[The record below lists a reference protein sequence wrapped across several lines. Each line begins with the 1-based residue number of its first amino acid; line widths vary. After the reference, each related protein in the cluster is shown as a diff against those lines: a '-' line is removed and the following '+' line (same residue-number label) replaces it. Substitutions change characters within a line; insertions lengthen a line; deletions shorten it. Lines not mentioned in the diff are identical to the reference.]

1 MVSDPW
7 ILKKVLEFDRKTNP
21 ATTDEPGIITIGN
34 GLYLDSEGKL
44 GVTPFYGFQIDY
56 SVSDPAGCITYT
68 GGAAGMSQAERK
80 AWAYGKV
87 TPTVVKDGRV
97 VYQLKRDNLALQADG
112 QTASKLDG
120 TDGDVCASISPLW
133 FRVTKAGKVV
143 SVNISE
149 YPQPGYVSAHTF
161 AGQVREYLHLGMFEA
176 TGDTCNS
183 VYSTTLTPAASR
195 TLKTFRTQAQT
206 KNTGLAEAY
215 YSPMTYLS
223 WTLYQILYVFAY
235 GTLDSQTAVGMGCV
249 SNSWNDGVFNGV
261 PVGTA
266 ELLTANGE
274 YGDTTAGNKHV
285 MALYVVNPWG
295 NVYKFCDGCMWKGG
309 QFACLTD
316 QSDLFDIEEGWA
328 NKPGTWHT
336 FTTGITG
343 ASGNF
348 ITEHSGDALCPFV
361 PSALAGTGH
370 SSATFACDKAW
381 YGSGEHVCF
390 VGGHWTHAADAGAF
404 CFVAYDALA
413 ASNALLG
420 GRLQALSPP
429 KSATASA

>member
-7 ILKKVLEFDRKTNP
+7 VLKKVLEFDKKTNP
-21 ATTDEPGIITIGN
+21 ATTDTPGVITIGN

-56 SVSDPAGCITYT
+56 SVSDPAGCIIYT
-68 GGAAGMSQAERK
+68 GGAAGMSQEERK
-80 AWAYGKV
+80 AWAYSKV
-87 TPTVVKDGRV
+87 TPTVVKDGQV
-97 VYQLKRDNLALQADG
+97 VYKLKRDNLALQADG
-112 QTASKLDG
+112 VTASVLDG
-120 TDGDVCASISPLW
+120 TAGDVCASITPLW
-133 FRVTKAGKVV
+133 FRVTKSGKVV

-183 VYSTTLTPAASR
+183 VYSTSLTPAVSR
-195 TLKTFRTQAQT
+195 TLATFRTQAQT
-206 KNTGLAEAY
+206 KNTGLTEAY

-223 WTLYQILYVFAY
+223 WTLYQILFIFAY
-235 GTLDSQTAVGMGCV
+235 GTLDSQGAVG
-249 SNSWNDGVFNGV
+249 NGNV
-261 PVGTA
+261 ETSAAIPVA
-266 ELLTANGE
+266 IEALLTAGGE
-274 YGDTTAGNKHV
+274 YGTTEASNTSV

-295 NVYKFCDGCMWKGG
+295 NVWKFADGCMWKGG
-309 QFACLTD
+309 QFACLQD
-316 QSDLFDIEEGWA
+316 QADLYDIEDGWTD
-328 NKPGTWHT
+328 KPSGWHT

-361 PSALAGTGH
+361 PCELAGTGH

-381 YGSGEHVCF
+381 YGTGEHVCY
-390 VGGHWTHAADAGAF
+390 VGGYWDHALYAGAF
-404 CFVAYDALA
+404 CFLASYALA
-413 ASNALLG
+413 YSYAGIG

-429 KSATASA
+429 RQTS

>member
-7 ILKKVLEFDRKTNP
+7 VLKKVLEFDKKTNP

-183 VYSTTLTPAASR
+183 VYSTTLTPAVSR
-195 TLKTFRTQAQT
+195 TLATFRTQAQT

-223 WTLYQILYVFAY
+223 WTLYQILFIFAY
-235 GTLDSQTAVGMGCV
+235 GTLDSQGAVG
-249 SNSWNDGVFNGV
+249 NGN
-261 PVGTA
+261 VGTSA
-266 ELLTANGE
+266 AIPVAIEALLTANGE
-274 YGDTTAGNKHV
+274 YGTTEASNTSV

-295 NVYKFCDGCMWKGG
+295 NVWKFADGCMWKGG
-309 QFACLTD
+309 QFACLQD
-316 QSDLFDIEEGWA
+316 QADLYDIEDGWTD
-328 NKPGTWHT
+328 KPSGWHT

-370 SSATFACDKAW
+370 SSATVACDNAW

-390 VGGHWTHAADAGAF
+390 MGGSWDAAADAGAF
-404 CFVAYDALA
+404 CFHASSALA
-413 ASNALLG
+413 ASHASIG

>member
-7 ILKKVLEFDRKTNP
+7 VLKKVLEFDRKTNP

-183 VYSTTLTPAASR
+183 VYSTTLTPAVSR
-195 TLKTFRTQAQT
+195 TLATFRTQAQT

-235 GTLDSQTAVGMGCV
+235 GTLDSQGAVG
-249 SNSWNDGVFNGV
+249 NGN
-261 PVGTA
+261 VGTNA
-266 ELLTANGE
+266 AIPVAIEALLTANGE
-274 YGDTTAGNKHV
+274 YGTTEASNTSV

-295 NVYKFCDGCMWKGG
+295 NVWKFADGCMWKGG
-309 QFACLTD
+309 QFACLQD
-316 QSDLFDIEEGWA
+316 QADLFDIEEGWA

-381 YGSGEHVCF
+381 YDSGEHVCY
-390 VGGHWTHAADAGAF
+390 VGGGWYNGAHAGAF
-404 CFVAYDALA
+404 CFHAGDALA
-413 ASNALLG
+413 VSSSGIG